1 MTVRQPALRQA
12 RAPSCPGTS
21 RDSHSASAVSTPSRA
36 ARMAVAAMTAFALVA
51 GTGCTVLRDQQTVGT
66 YVDDS
71 VLTTRVKARF
81 AENRTVSALALSV
94 ETFKGVVQLS
104 GVARSGEERALA
116 EKLARETSGVV
127 GVRNDI
133 RVSG

>member
-1 MTVRQPALRQA
+1 MTQRQP
-12 RAPSCPGTS
+12 
-21 RDSHSASAVSTPSRA
+21 HFA
-36 ARMAVAAMTAFALVA
+36 AKAAMAAMTAVALLA
-51 GTGCTVLRDQQTVGT
+51 GAGCSVVRDQQSVGT

-71 VLTTRVKARF
+71 VLTTRVKAKF

-104 GVARSGEERALA
+104 GVAKSAEERALA
-116 EKLARETSGVV
+116 EKLARDTSGVV
-127 GVRNDI
+127 AVRNDI

>member
-1 MTVRQPALRQA
+1 MTLRQPHL
-12 RAPSCPGTS
+12 
-21 RDSHSASAVSTPSRA
+21 A
-36 ARMAVAAMTAFALVA
+36 AKAAVAAMTAVALLA
-51 GTGCTVLRDQQTVGT
+51 GTGCTVVRDQQSVGT

-71 VLTTRVKARF
+71 VLTTRVKTKF

-104 GVARSGEERALA
+104 GVAKSTEERTLA

>member
-1 MTVRQPALRQA
+1 MNVRQPHLAQA
-12 RAPSCPGTS
+12 RTPLF
-21 RDSHSASAVSTPSRA
+21 RSARTARA
-36 ARMAVAAMTAFALVA
+36 ARAAAAAMTVIALVA
-51 GTGCTVLRDQQTVGT
+51 GAGCTVVRDQQSVGT

-71 VLTTRVKARF
+71 VLTTRVKAKF
-81 AENRTVSALALSV
+81 AENRTVSAMSLSV

-104 GVARSGEERALA
+104 GVAKTVEERALA
-116 EKLARETSGVV
+116 EKLARETSGVI